1 MIKIVDKTAMA
12 RSAEK
17 PGASGVDVDSIS
29 PVEYSRIW
37 PGIDTYCCRDVPV
50 TFFYDPE

>member
-1 MIKIVDKTAMA
+1 MIKIADRTAMA

-29 PVEYSRIW
+29 PVEDSRIW
-37 PGIDTYCCRDVPV
+37 PGSMLIVV
-50 TFFYDPE
+50 EMFL